1 MATKFKKEDLIDVIA
16 SECQITKGEANETIN
31 NFFTG
36 LKKQL
41 SNMEVGDVLQLV
53 GKMTVEVTHRPAYI
67 AKNPKT
73 KEDVP
78 VEAKNGIKV
87 KMGSELLEQVR

>member
-1 MATKFKKEDLIDVIA
+1 
-16 SECQITKGEANETIN
+16 
-31 NFFTG
+31 
-36 LKKQL
+36 
-41 SNMEVGDVLQLV
+41 MEVGDVLQLV